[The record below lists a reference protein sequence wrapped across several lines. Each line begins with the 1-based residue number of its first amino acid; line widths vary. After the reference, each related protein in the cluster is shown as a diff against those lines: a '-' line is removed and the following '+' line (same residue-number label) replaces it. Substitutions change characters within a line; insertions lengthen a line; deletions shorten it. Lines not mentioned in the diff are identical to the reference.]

1 MPDISEYFPGI
12 KEGIVTL
19 GNIEV
24 ADLGDILDAN
34 GNEILEFDTVAS
46 AINNIGV
53 KNAATGSN
61 PIIYAAGEA
70 DTGMNLENSEGE
82 EGLIVDF
89 VATAVNEI
97 TIANAATGNNPLV
110 SATGEAD
117 TGITFMNDQSEEI
130 LILDSIAT
138 SVNEITIS
146 SAATGNNPLIAA
158 TGEADTGITFNNDQS
173 EEILI
178 LNANATAVNELTI
191 DNAAA
196 SSEPSITATGG
207 DTDIDIVLL
216 AKGTGNID
224 ASTDGIRT
232 IQAVDNVN
240 DTTPTNAELDTAFG
254 SATGRGFIGTID
266 DNDADTIGY
275 IVWSTD
281 ASWFFIIGTKAT

>member
-46 AINNIGV
+46 AVNNIGV
-53 KNAATGSN
+53 KNSATGNN
-61 PIIYAAGEA
+61 PIIYASGEA
-70 DTGMNLENSEGE
+70 DTGMNFENSEGE

-97 TIANAATGNNPLV
+97 TITNAASGSNPLI
-110 SATGEAD
+110 SATGSAD

-130 LILDSIAT
+130 LILDS
-138 SVNEITIS
+138 
-146 SAATGNNPLIAA
+146 
-158 TGEADTGITFNNDQS
+158 
-173 EEILI
+173 
-178 LNANATAVNELTI
+178 NATAVNELTI
-191 DNAAA
+191 DNAATG
-196 SSEPSITATGG
+196 SPVVVSATGG
-207 DTDIDIVLL
+207 DTNIDLQLL
-216 AKGTGNID
+216 AKGTGSID

-232 IQAVDNVN
+232 IQSVNNVN

-254 SATGRGFIGTID
+254 TATGRGFIGTID
-266 DNDADTIGY
+266 DNDADAIGY

-281 ASWFFIIGTKAT
+281 ASWFWIIGTKAA